1 MKKSIAVAFNAM
13 TGLFKPQQKFIT
25 SLLLTLCF
33 FRGKATFRN
42 LSRYSDYCEKTYS
55 RHYRKPFDFTQFN
68 LNLLSHSL
76 PKKAHLVAA
85 MDCHFNEKS
94 GKKSYGMAWFYN
106 GKAGRAERG
115 LEFSELALIDVDYNT
130 AYHLSSRQTPDKIE
144 EGQTR
149 VDFYLGHLSRDK
161 ALLPASVNY
170 LLLDGFYA
178 KVKFIDGV
186 CNNDLHAISKL
197 RHDAHLRWLYTGE
210 QKQRG
215 RRKQYDGKVIFEE
228 QQARFEQRK
237 LDDDTQ
243 LYTAVVN
250 SPSLKRNIRVVFLV
264 YKGKRKALL
273 FSTDTTLDAL
283 EIVRYYRSRFQIEF
297 LFRDARQYT
306 GLGDC
311 QSPKKEALKFH
322 FDASMTAL
330 NLLKLQDRKGAEER
344 EGHVI
349 SIQRLKIRK
358 FNKYLVDRI
367 ISLLDFEPTSIKLHP
382 EYQKLIDYGAV
393 AA

>member
-1 MKKSIAVAFNAM
+1 MEKSITVAFDAM

-42 LSRYSDYCEKTYS
+42 LSRYSHYCEKTYS
-55 RHYRKPFDFTQFN
+55 RQYRKSFDFTQFN
-68 LNLLSHSL
+68 LNILTHAL
-76 PKKAHLVAA
+76 PKKALLVAA

-94 GKKSYGMAWFYN
+94 GKKSYGLAWFHN
-106 GKAGRAERG
+106 GKTGRAEKG
-115 LEFSELALIDVDYNT
+115 LEFSELALIDVNYNT
-130 AYHLSSRQTPDKIE
+130 AYHLSSKQTPDKSE
-144 EGQTR
+144 EDQTR
-149 VDFYLGHLSRDK
+149 IDDYLDHLSRDRS
-161 ALLPASVNY
+161 LLPASIKY

-178 KVKFIDGV
+178 KHKFINGV
-186 CNNDLHAISKL
+186 IDKGLQAISKL

-210 QKQRG
+210 QKRLG
-215 RRKQYDGKVIFEE
+215 RPKVYEGKVIFDEHQE
-228 QQARFEQRK
+228 RFEQQE
-237 LDDDTQ
+237 LDPDTQ
-243 LYTAVVN
+243 LYTAIVN
-250 SPSLKRNIRVVFLV
+250 SPSLKLNIRVVFLLH
-264 YKGKRKALL
+264 KGQRKVIL
-273 FSTDTTLDAL
+273 FSTDTELEAK

-311 QSPKKEALKFH
+311 QSPKKEALGFH

-330 NLLKLQDRKGAEER
+330 NLLKFQDRKGAEKR
-344 EGHVI
+344 AGHVI

-358 FNKYLVDRI
+358 FNQYLIDRI
-367 ISLLDFEPTSIKLHP
+367 ISLLDFQPTSIKLHP
-382 EYQKLIDYGAV
+382 EYQGLIDYGAV